1 MMEIRIRQAQIA
13 DVDQVVDMDSRVW
26 QSYPT
31 THECIISRITVF
43 PEGNLVSIINGKV
56 VGYACCM
63 FFTKTD
69 KLLSWDQLTENGTI
83 KNHDPNGKD
92 FFGVALTIDP
102 DFQQKGIGM
111 RLMVGLGAILVRHG
125 IEFAYLGSRIP
136 HYHLHSTKYPD
147 PKEYVEALDKRKRLL
162 DPELDFYSKAGFTV
176 VSVVPNYIDDP
187 ESLDYGVII
196 ETKNPFFLLKLPRI
210 KFLYS
215 FYERIWN
222 WLGLRMY

>member
-83 KNHDPNGKD
+83 KNHDPNGK
-92 FFGVALTIDP
+92 T
-102 DFQQKGIGM
+102 
-111 RLMVGLGAILVRHG
+111 
-125 IEFAYLGSRIP
+125 
-136 HYHLHSTKYPD
+136 
-147 PKEYVEALDKRKRLL
+147 
-162 DPELDFYSKAGFTV
+162 
-176 VSVVPNYIDDP
+176 
-187 ESLDYGVII
+187 SLAW
-196 ETKNPFFLLKLPRI
+196 R
-210 KFLYS
+210 
-215 FYERIWN
+215 
-222 WLGLRMY
+222 